1 MISAYKASLLFAY
14 TMEDTNDNNTG
25 AAAPR
30 DDGVNMDIDE
40 NLGGNLGLAN
50 EAEDGDDESFNV
62 MEDIRTD
69 DISSLKA
76 AVFVLRLKIRECST
90 VK

>member
-1 MISAYKASLLFAY
+1 MISAYTASSLFAY
-14 TMEDTNDNNTG
+14 TMETNDNNTG

-40 NLGGNLGLAN
+40 NLVGLAN
-50 EAEDGDDESFNV
+50 EAEDGDNESFNV

-69 DISSLKA
+69 NISSLKA
-76 AVFVLRLKIRECST
+76 AVFALRLKIRECSI
-90 VK
+90 VQ